1 MEESIKEWWFLLKKY
16 NNLHLVKFKM
26 DLPLDQFRF
35 NLILRILITAY
46 WASWIWNFFAFIPE
60 GNEDDKKILWY
71 NNKSNYSFRLISSL
85 LFFLLWIS
93 QFRYAW
99 LVYLTIWEIYITVI
113 IYLYLI
119 IKKRSYLKENKNK
132 EKEIVKK

>member
-16 NNLHLVKFKM
+16 NLHLVKFKM

-60 GNEDDKKILWY
+60 SNEEDKKILWY